1 MIRSSSESLTMS
13 ISKRSEPPA
22 SAGGALAHART
33 HRLLAPNS
41 PDLRRRLAGSFSIL
55 QPRLRFGLLIL
66 ALAGC
71 TKSNSTTAPGTATP
85 AGAFTV
91 VRPQKKALPKVIDQP
106 GTIQAYESA
115 PLYAKLA
122 GFVKLVKVDI
132 GDSLESGAVLA
143 ELSIPEL
150 EDEGRQKMALV
161 EQAAA
166 EVEQARKQV
175 VIADAD
181 VESADARV
189 LEAKAGLKRAQ
200 ASFKRWES
208 EATRIAE
215 MVRTKVVDPQVG
227 DETRNQFLAAEA
239 GFEEARARVTVAERA
254 VVKAKAEREK
264 ASEDVKATDAK
275 RKVAEAEASRLK
287 SLLEYCFI
295 KAPFAGTVIKRALD
309 AGHFV
314 QPAAMGKGDPL
325 FIVARTNMVRVPID
339 VPEAD
344 AALVRIG
351 VPAKIRV
358 PALHGAE
365 FTGEVKRTAQ
375 ALEAGSR
382 TLRVEID
389 LPNAEHKLLPGMYAH
404 ARITAPMPEAWALP
418 SNAVVKQADQ
428 TVVFLHRD
436 GKAVRLR
443 IQPGRTDG
451 TFTEVFKKEKAGGW
465 EDWTGEEEVLSGP
478 ATALTDSQSVQIAK

>member
-1 MIRSSSESLTMS
+1 MIRSSSEILALHFST
-13 ISKRSEPPA
+13 RSEPPA
-22 SAGGALAHART
+22 SAGGALAHVRT
-33 HRLLAPNS
+33 QGMLATIS
-41 PDLRRRLAGSFSIL
+41 PGLRRMLAGAFSVL

-71 TKSNSTTAPGTATP
+71 TKSNSTTAPDSAAS
-85 AGAFTV
+85 AGGFTV
-91 VRPQKKALPKVIDQP
+91 VRPQKKALPKFIEQP

-132 GDSLESGAVLA
+132 GDAVQPGAVLA

-150 EDEGRQKMALV
+150 EDEGRQKSALV
-161 EQAAA
+161 DQSAA
-166 EVEQARKQV
+166 EVEQAIKQV
-175 VIADAD
+175 VIAEAD
-181 VESADARV
+181 SESADARI
-189 LEAKAGLKRAQ
+189 LESKAGLKRAL
-200 ASFKRWES
+200 ATFKRWES
-208 EATRIAE
+208 ESTRVAE

-239 GFEEARARVTVAERA
+239 GFEEAKARVTVSERA
-254 VVKAKAEREK
+254 AVKAKAEREK
-264 ASEDVKATDAK
+264 ASEDVKAAQAK
-275 RKVAEAEASRLK
+275 RKVAEAEAARLK
-287 SLLEYCFI
+287 SLLDYRFI
-295 KAPFAGTVIKRALD
+295 RAPFAGTVIKRTLD

-314 QPAAMGKGDPL
+314 QPVSTAKGEPL
-325 FIVARTNMVRVPID
+325 FIVARTDVVRVSID

-344 AALVRIG
+344 SALVRVG

-358 PALHGAE
+358 QALRGAE
-365 FTGEVKRTAQ
+365 FTGEVKRTAKS
-375 ALEAGSR
+375 LEISSR

-389 LPNAEHKLLPGMYAH
+389 LANADQQLLPGMYAH
-404 ARITAPMPEAWALP
+404 ARITAPMPEAWVLP

-428 TVVFLHRD
+428 TVVFLLRD

-465 EDWTGEEEVLSGP
+465 DDWTGEEAVLSGP
-478 ATALTDSQSVQIAK
+478 ATTLTDGQSVLIQ